1 MVKKTKHQFE
11 RKGFVVKIIR
21 SHPERTHWVG
31 LASPVAKRQ
40 YAALFSTREEAQ
52 RCVVELR
59 TVYEKLTAQIIPL

>member
-1 MVKKTKHQFE
+1 MANSKRPFE

-40 YAALFSTREEAQ
+40 HAALFATREEAQ

-59 TVYEKLTAQIIPL
+59 TVYENLTAKIIPL